1 MPDERRQDM
10 KKSFVPVAVIL
21 GILMLVGASTVIAG
35 EEILK
40 KGAFFPS
47 VKLAVPD
54 ETAYKQYLGLSGS
67 GTFDIP
73 DIKARIVIIEIFS
86 MY

>member
-1 MPDERRQDM
+1 M
-10 KKSFVPVAVIL
+10 KKLLIPMAVIL
-21 GILMLVGASTVIAG
+21 GILMLTATSSAIAG
-35 EEILK
+35 EEVLT

-54 ETAYKQYLGLSGS
+54 DAAHKKYLGLSGS

-73 DIKARIVIIEIFS
+73 DIKAKIVIVEIFS